1 MRVIR
6 AIHDLAVALLAGG
19 IAGGSLSAIVLF
31 RKAPTREVAGEVGQA
46 IFDLLGI
53 VVLSLSIVLLA
64 SRILLQ
70 REETPSWKRSTA
82 LALSVIC
89 AAAACVI
96 ALWLTPAMGAIWE
109 SGPHAADGSGLAGD
123 ARASFMRLH
132 GMANLSYLIL
142 LLSSAGM
149 ILLRPGP
156 GSVPK

>member
-6 AIHDLAVALLAGG
+6 AIHDLAVALLVGG

-46 IFDLLGI
+46 IFNLLGI

-70 REETPSWKRSTA
+70 RREPPSKSRSMA
-82 LALSVIC
+82 LALSVAC
-89 AAAACVI
+89 AAAACAI

-109 SGPHAADGSGLAGD
+109 SAPHAADGSGLAGE
-123 ARASFMRLH
+123 ARGSFMRLH
-132 GMANLSYLIL
+132 GLANLCYLIL
-142 LLSSAGM
+142 LLSAAGI
-149 ILLRPGP
+149 ILRRPGP
-156 GSVPK
+156 MPSR